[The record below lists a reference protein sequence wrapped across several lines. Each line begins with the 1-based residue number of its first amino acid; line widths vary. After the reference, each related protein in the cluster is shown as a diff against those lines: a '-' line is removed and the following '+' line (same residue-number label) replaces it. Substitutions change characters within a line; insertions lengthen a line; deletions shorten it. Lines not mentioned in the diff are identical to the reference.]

1 MARARRLDV
10 AGEGAAQRPA
20 VRPLRDGQRH
30 LMARRSSAMDEGRND
45 PPDDGGALQSPGRI
59 EVIVSHP
66 TVEIRPP
73 DLVRR
78 CAITCRGL
86 TAETVQSTSCRTLEY
101 RFRAPMHLLVI
112 YEDGARRDGET
123 LVGGFRATLRR
134 FAEKL
139 TFVPAGYQYYEWH
152 DLRALSRLTYF
163 YLEPACLRWH
173 SDTDIA
179 GVSLV
184 PRLFFEDEWLWH
196 TGRELIDLVEHP
208 ESGNQLYF
216 EALGV
221 VLVYQLL
228 RLHRGSNGQHHVRG
242 GLGPRQLRIAIAYIE
257 EHFAE
262 RIEIAT
268 LARLVRQS
276 PFHFCRA
283 FKQSV
288 GMPPH
293 RYQSKLRVER
303 AKLLLLANPMMSVTD
318 IGMTIGFGSSTSFA
332 TAFRKATGFTPTSFQ
347 RSFG

>member
-1 MARARRLDV
+1 MARSRRLDV
-10 AGEGAAQRPA
+10 VGEGTARAPA
-20 VRPLRDGQRH
+20 VRPLRDGLRH
-30 LMARRSSAMDEGRND
+30 LVARRSSAMDEGRED

-78 CAITCRGL
+78 CAITCHGL
-86 TAETVQSTSCRTLEY
+86 TAETVQSTSCGKVEY
-101 RFRAPMHLLVI
+101 RFRAPIHLLVI
-112 YEDGARRDGET
+112 YQDGARRDGET

-134 FAEKL
+134 FARKL
-139 TFVPAGYQYYEWH
+139 TLVPAGYQYYEWH

-163 YLEPACLRWH
+163 YIDPACLRGH

-179 GVSLV
+179 DVSLA
-184 PRLFFEDEWLWH
+184 PRLFFQDEWLWH
-196 TGRELIDLVEHP
+196 TALKLIDLVEHP
-208 ESGNQLYF
+208 ESGDQLYL

-221 VLVYQLL
+221 VVVYQLL
-228 RLHRGSNGQHHVRG
+228 RLHRGSNGQRHVRG
-242 GLGPRQLRIAIAYIE
+242 GLGPRQLRIATAYIE
-257 EHFAE
+257 EHLAE
-262 RIEIAT
+262 RIATAT
-268 LARLVRQS
+268 LAQLVCQS

-303 AKLLLLANPMMSVTD
+303 AKLLLLANPAISVTD

-332 TAFRKATGFTPTSFQ
+332 TAFRKATGFSPTSFQ